1 MLPFTSCITKINN
14 TQIDYAEYI
23 DIVMPMYNLIEFSD
37 NYSKRSGSLSQYCKE
52 IPAVDNVV
60 ILMVEMLL
68 IHLILK
74 QK

>member
-23 DIVMPMYNLIEFSD
+23 DIVMPIYNLIEFSD
-37 NYSKRSGSLSQYCKE
+37 NYSKRSGSLWQYCKE